1 VVVVTEKVEQ
11 VADKVIDISS
21 VLNKEIAA
29 SQHKID
35 KWLRVC
41 GEDKATAF
49 WSFARKVRT
58 APRIH
63 AYLQAHDC
71 DVSQSATYRWV
82 DSNLKAGHQAAAIN
96 KAVEGYEGVD
106 VLGVLSATAATTH
119 SMMSTFKAIIEEA
132 AKSGQLDLDLKSVL
146 STYPAL
152 SRELRSTLATIEET
166 RNALDTE
173 ALILTGADRL
183 CAILLNSPTIK
194 DTAEEG
200 WIAET
205 IKAAMQRIREEIK
218 AA

>member
-1 VVVVTEKVEQ
+1 
-11 VADKVIDISS
+11 
-21 VLNKEIAA
+21 
-29 SQHKID
+29 
-35 KWLRVC
+35 
-41 GEDKATAF
+41 
-49 WSFARKVRT
+49 
-58 APRIH
+58 
-63 AYLQAHDC
+63 
-71 DVSQSATYRWV
+71 
-82 DSNLKAGHQAAAIN
+82 
-96 KAVEGYEGVD
+96 
-106 VLGVLSATAATTH
+106 
-119 SMMSTFKAIIEEA
+119 MMSTFKAIIEEA